1 MMEPLNPSR
10 PADHVALQMENELLA
25 HEVAHLRARLAHR
38 SAPGSVADPDEVHL
52 QAYYDVRW
60 LMRRL
65 EGSPASPLLHRFEG
79 YNTLAERY
87 LGDDA

>member
-1 MMEPLNPSR
+1 MMEPLHPSR

-38 SAPGSVADPDEVHL
+38 AAPGAAAPNEVHL
-52 QAYYDVRW
+52 QAYYDIRW
-60 LMRRL
+60 LMKRL
-65 EGSPASPLLHRFEG
+65 DGSPAAPLLHRFDG